1 MSYPLHYP
9 SNLNYYYTNPVQPIY
24 NYYNQ
29 SSQINPNYNTNQ
41 MQLMGNIYN
50 NNYNIQINQSNPNY
64 NTNQVQPINSL
75 SNNNCIQN
83 NQFNNQNNTIPRSL
97 INNNNNNNI
106 QKTNVP
112 PEQYNNKNNN
122 LNNLNQ
128 NNNNQNSEK
137 KGKSEF
143 IYDDEA
149 LIDKLENE
157 KDQEIGFDMNLLNR
171 DKLNVNLIHF
181 DSNITKGENYKYY
194 NKFKVDVVGG
204 YIAMDTISKLTAYL
218 EVLKKLDIP
227 FIVLS
232 SGSSGKDVIQNCR
245 NYPFIKEVIIFC
257 GNISE
262 NQYYLQ
268 QYPGYVKTVFNNI
281 GNIYKYIKSF
291 GSIYVKETK
300 KFKNKKHFIFSPEDI
315 EMKKQLEQCPVIS
328 AYEYDNCYF
337 LVHRAYAHFFRNNG
351 QNVAFTNDNF
361 NKIKKYINESNVI
374 QSKYKQEL
382 IQQFESLVNRQN
394 FVELAIRLYTKESY
408 FCYIFNRTMRNFD
421 EGLISLAYFMGPF
434 LYALNKYVKENPHL
448 GFNKNMTLYR
458 KIICSELDYYLY
470 KINQHHIICFPSIT
484 STSIEKIIF
493 NPTRKNKEIN
503 GLAGNSQTLYNI
515 TMIFNYKHEPDN
527 ISPGIL
533 ILNNKGKDNK
543 YLSNHYRTEKE
554 AMLFPFTFA
563 RITRIR
569 EVVAGY
575 NEFEIYFDII
585 NRKGYIEN
593 ALKDTMDKRIKFD
606 DLDKIINNKFN

>member
-137 KGKSEF
+137 KGKSKF

-181 DSNITKGENYKYY
+181 DSNITKG
-194 NKFKVDVVGG
+194 
-204 YIAMDTISKLTAYL
+204 
-218 EVLKKLDIP
+218 
-227 FIVLS
+227 
-232 SGSSGKDVIQNCR
+232 
-245 NYPFIKEVIIFC
+245 
-257 GNISE
+257 
-262 NQYYLQ
+262 
-268 QYPGYVKTVFNNI
+268 
-281 GNIYKYIKSF
+281 
-291 GSIYVKETK
+291 
-300 KFKNKKHFIFSPEDI
+300 
-315 EMKKQLEQCPVIS
+315 
-328 AYEYDNCYF
+328 
-337 LVHRAYAHFFRNNG
+337 
-351 QNVAFTNDNF
+351 
-361 NKIKKYINESNVI
+361 
-374 QSKYKQEL
+374 
-382 IQQFESLVNRQN
+382 
-394 FVELAIRLYTKESY
+394 
-408 FCYIFNRTMRNFD
+408 
-421 EGLISLAYFMGPF
+421 
-434 LYALNKYVKENPHL
+434 
-448 GFNKNMTLYR
+448 
-458 KIICSELDYYLY
+458 
-470 KINQHHIICFPSIT
+470 
-484 STSIEKIIF
+484 
-493 NPTRKNKEIN
+493 
-503 GLAGNSQTLYNI
+503 
-515 TMIFNYKHEPDN
+515 
-527 ISPGIL
+527 
-533 ILNNKGKDNK
+533 
-543 YLSNHYRTEKE
+543 
-554 AMLFPFTFA
+554 
-563 RITRIR
+563 
-569 EVVAGY
+569 
-575 NEFEIYFDII
+575 
-585 NRKGYIEN
+585 
-593 ALKDTMDKRIKFD
+593 
-606 DLDKIINNKFN
+606 